1 MPLHIKDNL
10 LMRTSNS
17 REPGQALVIMVL
29 AVAVV
34 LAATAVVFDGGN
46 AMVQQ
51 RGTQN
56 ASDAAALAGA
66 VVIGQGFSGSTRTDA
81 QVQSAVRTAF
91 SNNAST
97 FGSAN
102 YVDFNLNQLSASRQR
117 IDSVEASGVVANGT
131 RTFDTLMASLIGQP
145 SWTAGAS
152 ATAIA
157 GKWMGTCSIDGLTIC
172 IPVTFSIPIITC
184 DGTSRPLEIG
194 GDWTS
199 IGDPSQAPAA
209 NESIVPLC
217 NTGPGGVGWLE
228 MPGCQGNLNQ
238 QIWPPCA
245 SGFTIP
251 TWLQTNPGNP
261 NNVENTINT
270 HYAGTIVLCQCSTPR
285 AETFHRSGQPA
296 DCTDPGNG
304 NNLYYHIP
312 QVAPFLLDRAYIQ
325 GNNHPECNSA
335 PGHPLVG
342 GNGKTG
348 CFKGWFVNEMLQ
360 GEVGQFVPCD
370 PNDLHCVPPP
380 IGTQLGALIGQ
391 RRGGGHLLFDRGRR
405 SPI

>member
-1 MPLHIKDNL
+1 MPLYLKDNL
-10 LMRTSNS
+10 LMRTSKS

-34 LAATAVVFDGGN
+34 MAATAVVLDGGN

-51 RGTQN
+51 RATQN

-66 VVIGQGFSGSTRTDA
+66 VVIGQGFSGSTRTDG
-81 QVQSAVRTAF
+81 QVLSAVQTAF
-91 SNNAST
+91 NNNSTT

-102 YVDFNLNQLSASRQR
+102 YVDFNLNQLAAVGNGSIPSSA
-117 IDSVEASGVVANGT
+117 AGVVANGVHS
-131 RTFDTLMASLIGQP
+131 FDTLLARMIGQP

-157 GKWMGTCSIDGLTIC
+157 GKWIGTCSIDGLTIC

-184 DGTSRPLEIG
+184 DGTSRPLKIG
-194 GDWTS
+194 GEYTS
-199 IGDPSQAPAA
+199 IGDPSQATAA

-217 NTGPGGVGWLE
+217 NTGPGGVGWLT
-228 MPGCQGNLNQ
+228 MPGCSQNLNQ
-238 QIWPPCA
+238 SIYPPCA
-245 SGFTIP
+245 TGFTIP
-251 TWLQTNPGNP
+251 TWLKTNPGDP

-270 HYAGTIVLCQCSTPR
+270 HYAGQIVLVPMFDATCRDIPST
-285 AETFHRSGQPA
+285 GQPA

-304 NNLYYHIP
+304 NNLYYHVP

-370 PNDLHCVPPP
+370 PNDIHCVPPP
-380 IGTQLGALIGQ
+380 IGTQLV
-391 RRGGGHLLFDRGRR
+391 R
-405 SPI
+405 